1 MFRGSLIMLL
11 IAALVVAAQTGT
23 ADVGK
28 GPIRIAGVEQERS
41 IPCEGRDVFV
51 DGVDHK
57 LTFTGAC
64 ASLSV
69 AGTGNTINIGLK
81 PGASVAVQ
89 GTDQTV
95 RWRSERE
102 PKVKI
107 TGVDNNVSRQ
117 P

>member
-1 MFRGSLIMLL
+1 MMTL
-11 IAALVVAAQTGT
+11 IALLAVAAQAGT
-23 ADVGK
+23 ADTAHDA
-28 GPIRIAGVEQERS
+28 IRISGVEQQRT

-51 DGVDHK
+51 DGVDNT

-64 ASLSV
+64 ASLRV
-69 AGTGNTINIGLK
+69 AGTDNTIVIGLK
-81 PGASVAVQ
+81 PGASVGVE
-89 GTDQTV
+89 GTGQTV

-107 TGVDNNVSRQ
+107 VGVDNRVVRQ

>member
-1 MFRGSLIMLL
+1 MMTL
-11 IAALVVAAQTGT
+11 IALLAVAAQAGT
-23 ADVGK
+23 TDAAKDAV
-28 GPIRIAGVEQERS
+28 RISGVEQQRT

-51 DGVDHK
+51 DGVDNT

-69 AGTGNTINIGLK
+69 AGTDNTIVIGLK

-89 GTDQTV
+89 GTGQTV

-102 PKVKI
+102 PKVRI
-107 TGVDNNVSRQ
+107 DGVDNRVVRQ